1 MNRLTKTGEAGFTL
15 TEVIV
20 AVLIL
25 SIGLLGM
32 VGLQTQAVKQT
43 YGAEKRSLA
52 TLHANTVAENYR
64 VNDGD
69 WGKSP
74 MNRVIRRDLG
84 DEAGAKLKVE
94 DDLAR
99 IQVSWKSQQDNGKTM
114 NTVTVYTRSQ

>member
-1 MNRLTKTGEAGFTL
+1 MKRLTKTGEAGFTL

-43 YGAEKRSLA
+43 YGAEKSSLA

-69 WGKSP
+69 WEKST
-74 MNRVIRRDLG
+74 MNRVIKRDLG

-99 IQVSWKSQQDNGKTM
+99 IQVSWKSQQGNGNTV
-114 NTVTVYTRSQ
+114 NTVTVYTESN

>member
-1 MNRLTKTGEAGFTL
+1 MNRLTKTREAGFSI

-43 YGAEKRSLA
+43 HGAEKRSIA

-64 VNDGD
+64 VNDGAWD
-69 WGKSP
+69 ESA
-74 MNRVIRRDLG
+74 MNRVVKRHLG
-84 DEAGAKLKVE
+84 DEAGVALTVE
-94 DDLAR
+94 DELAR
-99 IQVSWKSQQDNGKTM
+99 IRVSWKSQQNDGNGM
-114 NTVTVYTRSQ
+114 NSVTVYTRSQ